1 MSETFVEEVDRE
13 IANERVAHRSV
24 LGVAILS
31 AFRAFLLLATGV
43 LVTLGLAANGI
54 TASWV
59 FGIATVTAMAWLRGT
74 KSTS

>member
-1 MSETFVEEVDRE
+1 MSETFVEEVEQE
-13 IANERVAHRSV
+13 IANKRMAHRSA

-31 AFRAFLLLATGV
+31 AFRAFILLVTGG

-54 TASWV
+54 AASWV